1 MVSYII
7 DGVLEL
13 MEYHC
18 SWEYVG
24 YSLDYFLE
32 EILKILQ
39 ISHPISSVCICTTS
53 PKTIEI
59 FIIEFFYA

>member
-1 MVSYII
+1 MGDIFPFFFIADNKMVSYTI

-24 YSLDYFLE
+24 YSLDYFL
-32 EILKILQ
+32 
-39 ISHPISSVCICTTS
+39 
-53 PKTIEI
+53 
-59 FIIEFFYA
+59 